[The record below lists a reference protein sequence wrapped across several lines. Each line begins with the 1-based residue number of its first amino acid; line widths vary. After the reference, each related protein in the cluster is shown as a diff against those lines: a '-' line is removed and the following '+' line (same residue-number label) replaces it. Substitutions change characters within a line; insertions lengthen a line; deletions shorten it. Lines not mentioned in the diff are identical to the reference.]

1 VYKGFGAQCGVNIA
15 EEDGLAYASGHLEC
29 LNAAEQR
36 ELRKL
41 LEDGMTAGELE
52 EWYFSGSFCRVMEK

>member
-1 VYKGFGAQCGVNIA
+1 VNIA

-41 LEDGMTAGELE
+41 LEAGMTAGELE